1 MTNPDLTV
9 AVIGLGRMGTGMAQ
23 SILKAG
29 YPLTVYNR
37 SPAKA
42 EPLVAAGA
50 KVADSPK
57 DAAAA
62 ADVVLTSLL
71 DDDSILNMMAAPDG
85 LLAGLSV
92 TGTHLSTTTISP
104 AASTQLAALH
114 QEHGSHYVATN
125 VLGRPDSA
133 AAGKLAALVAGEPE
147 TIERCRPLLETFT
160 NMIVGVGS
168 HPAAAARMKLTI
180 NFFLSGLIES
190 MAEAYVF
197 AEKLGLDTA
206 TVENL
211 MINQVLPNPAVKEY
225 AKRVRTHYYEDAG
238 ATLITG
244 LKDLTMIIREAAEV
258 RTPLPIANLVRN
270 NILSGLARGQ
280 DDLDWCVSTEANR
293 IAAGLS

>member
-1 MTNPDLTV
+1 MAKHDVTV

-29 YPLTVYNR
+29 YPVVVYNR
-37 SPAKA
+37 SKVKTA
-42 EPLVAAGA
+42 PLAAAGA
-50 KVADSPK
+50 SVADSPEE
-57 DAAAA
+57 AAA
-62 ADVVLTSLL
+62 ADIVLTSLL
-71 DDDSILNMMAAPDG
+71 DDASVLNMMTAPDG
-85 LLAGLSV
+85 LLAGLPP
-92 TGTHLSTTTISP
+92 GGIHLSTTTISP
-104 AASTQLAALH
+104 AASTRLAELH

-133 AAGKLAALVAGEPE
+133 ASGRLAALVAGEPE
-147 TIERCRPLLETFT
+147 IIARCRPLLETFT
-160 NMIVGVGS
+160 NMIVDVGV

-190 MAEAYVF
+190 MAEACVF

-225 AKRVRTHYYEDAG
+225 ARRVRTHYYEDAG

-270 NILSGLARGQ
+270 NILSELARGH

-293 IAAGLS
+293 IAAGLA